1 MGGMAGVFAG
11 VCGIAWACLLRKW
24 SAFSGA
30 VPVAVFGVL
39 ILAAGILLISA
50 GVRRWVREKK
60 RRNEYVSKKTIYSH
74 DKFRL
79 QDETVRL
86 EERQKQLR
94 WEMSRIQAEWKEKHI
109 RYENLNEQIG
119 ENIPGEEENRLKERK
134 KALLLAE
141 EKIKTAAG
149 KLGRQTSDYLNQR
162 ASEIFSELTEGKY
175 RRLQVNE
182 RFEISV
188 WDGTRYI
195 RTEQLSRGTLEQ
207 IYFSIRM
214 SAAELLQEEP
224 MPVILDDTFA
234 FYDEKRLESVL
245 KWLSRQE
252 RQVIIFTCHKREEEI
267 LRIF

>member
-1 MGGMAGVFAG
+1 MF
-11 VCGIAWACLLRKW
+11 L
-24 SAFSGA
+24 
-30 VPVAVFGVL
+30 
-39 ILAAGILLISA
+39 
-50 GVRRWVREKK
+50 
-60 RRNEYVSKKTIYSH
+60 KKTIYSH
-74 DKFRL
+74 DKSRL

-86 EERQKQLR
+86 EESQKQLR

-149 KLGRQTSDYLNQR
+149 KLGRRTSDYLNQR